1 MSKNEKNTMFGKKRS
16 KLSVLPVVLS
26 GLLAAGTMAGTGV
39 SIWQVSKNHQES
51 AEFKKS
57 YNARINVNPVAF
69 EKVKTNQQTATDN
82 LKESAAKLSTWL
94 KMNGAESYD
103 VSYELTDPDSSTGS
117 FEASGWLSANFTVN
131 KVSKIH
137 VTGKDEEK
145 IDNDPYLSYFSNGGF
160 NTNNRCLVYRWYN
173 TDTTAEPR
181 YSILDFNDIFDMP
194 TNLKAK
200 DNNTKTLI
208 DKDGKPGV
216 LYKIKDNSLIN
227 KIYSNMKKAV
237 EDTKPDPK
245 PSNAKE
251 LEPYQ
256 KPTLFVINNLEQMF
270 NEINYHLLNLGAA
283 DKQETTGLDYKNIY
297 DNTDYQKFAKHVSQ
311 HTWKH
316 GDRSPYQYKLGNAK
330 QYVENGNDDPE
341 IVNGE
346 ALHFLDYSKHGSVE
360 SSFLNKYIEHIY
372 KYEDSDYQKIFP
384 DKITDTYH
392 NDEAS
397 KATNPNL
404 QYAWIATSSSN
415 DASAYLSKQVDNHLK
430 CKIVTTRVTVAD
442 PAEGLNNQF
451 KPAFTSREVPPKFV
465 DTIFGSNIIGAL
477 SLGFLI
483 FLLALLIILAV
494 LYRTTGVM
502 SWITLMFMLSM
513 TGLIATIG
521 STTITMSLLFGLF
534 VMSMVGFIAALAM
547 CGRIKRRICS
557 NEDTS
562 VAVIKGLKKSLWPLV
577 DISFITLLFGICFTY
592 IAPMNLNQLGV
603 SLIVGGFATFISMY
617 LINGLLMLLFFN
629 NGLTMNKF
637 IFLGRPNNKANE
649 ALAQS
654 NSYVPASMDATKLEF
669 AFYDKLSTTKFGLI
683 NWKTFIVVIALAIL
697 MIIGIVVFSIMGL
710 ANNTLFHSSMCIYI
724 NSSTSPIA
732 LLPADF
738 KYSTY
743 SHIGNYWYF
752 YCDVPS
758 DAIIASIRSTFG
770 SNVQFGHII
779 GNTNKDILTYAM
791 VSMVVAAV
799 CASVFTGIRSNWTT
813 FVPMLAGSILVPL
826 LILGLASIC
835 QVKFDQNVVLGF
847 ALAVVVNTLV
857 SNTILASVNE
867 AWFRKE
873 SYNVDEIKF
882 IVTTATKN
890 CLNYLI
896 WIAAAYALFIVFF
909 GICQPSGLMSIV
921 FIMIIGLICTI
932 LVTPVTVSYL
942 LYHFLVIRSKL
953 LTKRAARLANKVV
966 VNMDEIDEQSIE
978 GINKFTKSRAYAK
991 IQKPGEPKNE

>member
-16 KLSVLPVVLS
+16 KLSVLPVVFSAIL
-26 GLLAAGTMAGTGV
+26 GAGALAGTGV
-39 SIWQVSKNHQES
+39 SVWQVSKNYQES

-69 EKVKTNQQTATDN
+69 EKVKTDKATAEAN
-82 LKESAAKLSTWL
+82 LKESASRLSAWL

-103 VSYELTDPDSSTGS
+103 VSYELTNPDSSTES
-117 FEASGWLSANFTVN
+117 YEASGWLSANFTVN

-137 VTGKDEEK
+137 VTKEDEEK

-160 NTNNRCLVYRWYN
+160 NTNNRCLVYRWY
-173 TDTTAEPR
+173 DEAKVEPT
-181 YSILDFNDIFDMP
+181 YSILNFNDIFDMP

-200 DNNTKTLI
+200 DNNTKVLI

-216 LYKIKDNSLIN
+216 LYKIKDNSTIN
-227 KIYSNMKKAV
+227 KIYSNLKKAY

-251 LEPYQ
+251 LDPYQ
-256 KPTLFVINNLEQMF
+256 KPTLFVINNIEQMF
-270 NEINYHLLNLGAA
+270 NEINYHLLNYGASLNP
-283 DKQETTGLDYKNIY
+283 DSSFDLQYYKNIY
-297 DNTDYQKFAKHVSQ
+297 DNTDYQKLAKTVSQ
-311 HTWKH
+311 YYWKH
-316 GDRSPYQYKLGNAK
+316 DDRPGGAQYKLGLGK
-330 QYVENGNDDPE
+330 LHTEDGSRVD
-341 IVNGE
+341 IINGE
-346 ALHFLDYSKHGSVE
+346 ALHFLDYSKHGTIE
-360 SSFLNKYIEHIY
+360 SPILNKYVEHIY
-372 KYEDSDYQKIFP
+372 KYEDNDYLKIFP

-397 KATNPNL
+397 KASSPNL
-404 QYAWIATSSSN
+404 SYAWIPQSSTNEADS
-415 DASAYLSKQVDNHLK
+415 YLSKQVNNCLK
-430 CKIVTTRVTVAD
+430 CKIVSTRITAD
-442 PAEGLNNQF
+442 KAVDGLKDQF
-451 KPAFTSREVPPKFV
+451 KPAFASREVPPKFV

-502 SWITLMFMLSM
+502 SWISLMFMLSM
-513 TGLIATIG
+513 TGLIATVG
-521 STTITMSLLFGLF
+521 ATTITMSLLFGLF
-534 VMSMVGFIAALAM
+534 VMSMVGFIAALSM
-547 CGRIKRRICS
+547 CGRIRRRLCS

-577 DISFITLLFGICFTY
+577 DISVITLLFGICFTY
-592 IAPMNLNQLGV
+592 IAPLNLNQLGV

-637 IFLGRPNNKANE
+637 VFLGRPNNKANE

-683 NWKTFIVVIALAIL
+683 NWKTFIIVIALAII
-697 MIIGIVVFSIMGL
+697 MIIGIIVFSIMGL
-710 ANNTLFHSSMCIYI
+710 ANNTLFHSSMCVFI
-724 NSSTSPIA
+724 NSSTSPIG
-732 LLPADF
+732 LLPAEF

-743 SHIGNYWYF
+743 SNIGNYWYF

-758 DAIIASIRSTFG
+758 DAVMAAIRSTFG

-826 LILGLASIC
+826 LILGIASIA

-847 ALAVVVNTLV
+847 ALVVVVNTLM

-873 SYNVDEIKF
+873 SYNPEEIKF
-882 IVTTATKN
+882 IVTTAAKN
-890 CLNYLI
+890 CLNYIL
-896 WIAAAYALFIVFF
+896 WIALGYALIITFF
-909 GICQPSGLMSIV
+909 GICQPHGLMSIV
-921 FIMIIGLICTI
+921 IIMIIGLICSVVATPIVVCYI
-932 LVTPVTVSYL
+932 LY
-942 LYHFLVIRSKL
+942 YFLIIRSKL

-991 IQKPGEPKNE
+991 KPVGETK